1 MKKLLALVF
10 LATLTAIP
18 AMAQYSIQ
26 GKVVD
31 KGGTPIAFTTIQLLQ
46 TSKAVSSNEAGQ
58 FSINN
63 VSQGFYALKVSFVG
77 FKSITQQLTVANE
90 NVDLGTIVLSEAIT
104 NLDQMVVTASR
115 LEQTIADVSIPI
127 QVIDQKQIE
136 RSSNIRLNEILMEQ
150 TGLMINSDH
159 GAGIQIQG
167 LNSEYILILVDGEPL
182 IGRTAGTLDLTRI
195 TVNNIDRIEVV
206 KGPSSSLYGSE
217 AMGGVI
223 NIITKNPRNGL
234 GTSLSGRQRRFN
246 TTDLNATLEYANDKV
261 QVSTFFNRLSSGGY
275 DLNDNT
281 LSQTVASY
289 TASTAQAK
297 LKYKLTDNLD
307 LSISGR
313 YYNEPQEDQTTVT
326 ISNGSASSDVVH
338 DYNAQQTDWNILPKL
353 EWRIGENSLVTLRQY
368 ISNYRTETRI
378 TRASDNNL
386 YSLDIFEQ
394 KFSRTEGQGDLFINE
409 NSTITFGAGYIW
421 EGVNSTRYVDSSF
434 TSAYAFAQY
443 LWEPTAKL
451 DITTGLRYDDHVAY
465 GNNLSPKLAVGYKLN
480 EKLKVRASIGG
491 GFKAPDF
498 RQLLLDF
505 SNPTVGYS
513 VMGTSVVQDGIERL
527 ISAGETFRTDPQE
540 NPNAI
545 NNARANAAV
554 AAEGLSA
561 ERSLSINLG
570 ANYQLTEKI
579 LIQGN
584 LFRNY
589 ISNLI
594 DTWAVAQK
602 DNGQFVFSYRNVE
615 DIVTQGAEVEAT
627 VQLNSNLN
635 ISAGYQYLD
644 TYDQNVI
651 DQIKEGTLAYR
662 PLGEIVSR
670 RVTRADYG
678 GLFGRSR
685 HSGNFKVTYTYSP
698 LGLTIYFRSI
708 YRGRWGFA
716 DRDGNQVLV
725 GDYEYAEGYFQHN
738 LSIQKAFGK
747 HWTADLGANN
757 LFNTTNEF
765 EPTLAGTMWF
775 AGLKFNLH
783 KD

>member
-1 MKKLLALVF
+1 MKRLPALISIITCIAVP
-10 LATLTAIP
+10 T
-18 AMAQYSIQ
+18 MAQYSIQ
-26 GKVVD
+26 GKIISEA
-31 KGGTPIAFTTIQLLQ
+31 GEPIALTTIQLLQ
-46 TSKAVSSNEAGQ
+46 TNKAVSSNESGRFIIHNIA
-58 FSINN
+58 
-63 VSQGFYALKVSFVG
+63 QGNYQLKVSFVG
-77 FKSITQQLTVANE
+77 FQTITQDIEITNQSI
-90 NVDLGTIVLSEAIT
+90 DLGEFILSEAVN
-104 NLDQMVVTASR
+104 NLNQVVVTASR
-115 LEQTIADVSIPI
+115 LEQTIGDVSIPV

-136 RSSNIRLNEILMEQ
+136 RSSNIRLNEVLLEQ
-150 TGLMINSDH
+150 TGLVIHSDH
-159 GAGIQIQG
+159 GTGIQIQG
-167 LNSEYILILVDGEPL
+167 LNSEHILILVDGEPL

-195 TVNNIDRIEVV
+195 TVNNIKRIEVV

-223 NIITKNPRNGL
+223 NIITKNPQEGL
-234 GTSLSGRQRRFN
+234 GISLSGRQRRFN

-261 QVSTFFNRLSSGGY
+261 EVTTFFNQLSSDGY

-289 TASTAQAK
+289 TASTYQAK
-297 LKYKLTDNLD
+297 LKYKLTDHLD
-307 LSISGR
+307 LSIAGR
-313 YYNEPQEDQTTVT
+313 YYEEPQEDQTTVT
-326 ISNGSASSDVVH
+326 ISNGSSISDVVH
-338 DYNAQQTDWNILPKL
+338 DYHAQQTDWNILPKL
-353 EWRIGENSLVTLRQY
+353 EWRIGKNALVTLRQY
-368 ISNYRTETRI
+368 ISNYATETRI

-386 YSLDIFEQ
+386 YSLDEFEQ
-394 KFSRTEGQGDLFINE
+394 KFSRTEGQGDLFINK
-409 NSTITFGAGYIW
+409 NSILTLGAGYIW

-443 LWEPTAKL
+443 LWEPTSKL
-451 DITTGLRYDDHVAY
+451 DITSGLRFDDHVAY

-480 EKLKVRASIGG
+480 EDLKVRASIGG

-505 SNPTVGYS
+505 SNPTIGYS

-527 ISAGETFRTDPQE
+527 ISSGETFRTDPQE

-570 ANYQLTEKI
+570 ADYQITDKI

-615 DIVTQGAEVEAT
+615 DIVTQGAELEANI
-627 VQLNSNLN
+627 QLKSNLS
-635 ISAGYQYLD
+635 ISTGYQYLD
-644 TYDQNVI
+644 TFDQQVV
-651 DQIKEGTLAYR
+651 DQIKSGTLAYR
-662 PLGEIVSR
+662 PIGEIVSR
-670 RVTRADYG
+670 RVTKDNYG

-685 HSGNFKVTYTYSP
+685 HSGNFKITYTYSP
-698 LGLTIYFRSI
+698 LDLTVYFRSI

-716 DRDGNQVLV
+716 DRDGNQILA
-725 GDYEYAEGYFQHN
+725 GDFEYADGYFQHN
-738 LSIQKAFGK
+738 LSVQKAFGQL
-747 HWTADLGANN
+747 WILDFGANN
-757 LFNTTNEF
+757 LLNSTHEF
-765 EPTLAGTMWF
+765 EPTLAGTIWF
-775 AGLKFNLH
+775 VGLKFSIH